1 MTRGPHHHSWYRIA
15 VARPNAPAQILAA
28 EGSHLGHAVASA
40 EAHAKS
46 YAVAADLA
54 SAAPLG
60 ESLRKPQVSVL
71 GDDTDGTPDFRWP
84 AGVLPQLG
92 HTGKLAAARRG
103 YVTRP
108 DPKLLILEAM
118 TDAEH
123 VDDLFLGIIEHLP
136 SADNLEV
143 RVLDHFEDAAK
154 TDVWLTSR
162 VNAKAIIR
170 FLDDHD
176 VDVLHNGHVEVS
188 VYVRAHKATLRL
200 TEHKTVVWLA
210 EDRALEADLKSWLRE
225 LEVPPVD
232 ALATV
237 NQVSHFHY
245 RPAKSRDRKKL
256 GEQLFRQR
264 LRIVDSVARP
274 AGAAVGRDTVGRDT
288 DG

>member
-1 MTRGPHHHSWYRIA
+1 VARAQHHSWYRIA

-28 EGSHLGHAVASA
+28 EGAHLGEAVAAA

-46 YAVAADLA
+46 YAIAADLA
-54 SAAPLG
+54 TAAPLG
-60 ESLRKPQVSVL
+60 ESLRKPQIAVL

-92 HTGKLAAARRG
+92 HAGRLASARRG
-103 YVTRP
+103 YVEHA
-108 DPKLLILEAM
+108 DSKLFVLEAM
-118 TDAEH
+118 TEGENL
-123 VDDLFLGIIEHLP
+123 VDLYLGLIERLP

-143 RVLDHFEDAAK
+143 RVLDHFEDADK

-162 VNAKAIIR
+162 VNAKSILR

-176 VDVLHNGHVEVS
+176 VDVLGNGHLEVS

-210 EDRALEADLKSWLRE
+210 EARALEADVKKWLGE
-225 LEVPPVD
+225 LEVPRVD
-232 ALATV
+232 TLATV

-256 GEQLFRQR
+256 GEQLYRQR
-264 LRIVDSVARP
+264 LRVVDSVARTTP
-274 AGAAVGRDTVGRDT
+274 VGRDTEA
-288 DG
+288 